1 MFFAV
6 KGLLTDG
13 HLYINNAIEK
23 GAKVIIC
30 EKIPDELLS
39 EDVTYV
45 QIENFKYQ
53 MAKIVGNFYDHPDK
67 SIKLIGVT
75 GTNGKTT
82 IATLLY
88 NLMMK
93 MGIKSGL
100 LSTIEN
106 KIGER
111 TLKSTHTTPDVI
123 NLNKL
128 IKNMREDG
136 CEYIFMEVSS
146 HAIDQDRISDL
157 DFDGAIFTN
166 LTHDHLDYHGTFAE
180 YLKTKKKFFDNL
192 KNDAFALTNIDDRNG
207 KVMVQNSKARIFTYS
222 LKQMAD
228 YKGKI
233 LQNSILGLQLKIN
246 GKEAFFKLPGEFNAY
261 NLLAIYGTFSTLGF
275 DETEILIKMSEL
287 ESATGRFEIIFNP
300 ENSKYAICD
309 YAHTPDALKNI
320 LITLQKTKEKG
331 QKIITVFGAGGDRDK
346 TKRPE
351 MGKIAAQLSNLVI
364 ITSDNPRSED
374 PESIIRD
381 IKSGIEEEKLEN
393 VIEIT
398 DRRQAIKTALKIS
411 SKNDIILIAGK
422 GHEDYQEIKG
432 KKLPFS
438 DKEEIKKI
446 WFNHIK
452 K

>member
-1 MFFAV
+1 MKRLNDILNGVSVKKLIGNKDQLVSEVYLDSRKVKSGGLFFAV

-166 LTHDHLDYHGTFAE
+166 LTHDHLDSHGTFAE

-246 GKEAFFKLPGEFNAY
+246 GKEVFFKLPGEFNAY

-320 LITLQKTKEKG
+320 
-331 QKIITVFGAGGDRDK
+331 
-346 TKRPE
+346 
-351 MGKIAAQLSNLVI
+351 
-364 ITSDNPRSED
+364 
-374 PESIIRD
+374 
-381 IKSGIEEEKLEN
+381 
-393 VIEIT
+393 
-398 DRRQAIKTALKIS
+398 
-411 SKNDIILIAGK
+411 
-422 GHEDYQEIKG
+422 
-432 KKLPFS
+432 
-438 DKEEIKKI
+438 
-446 WFNHIK
+446 
-452 K
+452 